1 MFNFLVKKI
10 ITKYKHKMD
19 QQLLQK
25 TENIDSIY
33 IYILHER
40 EFLNLYQDIYKIYY
54 TKNNIN
60 IFMNEI
66 PKGSNILL
74 FHYIE
79 KNNNIIEVILKNLRK
94 YFKEDNNIGEKYFKG
109 DINSI
114 IELINYILYNK
125 IYDKYK
131 NIIKNDIY
139 WWDD

>member
-1 MFNFLVKKI
+1 
-10 ITKYKHKMD
+10 MD

-25 TENIDSIY
+25 TKNIDSIY